1 MANTTALKRRI
12 GSVKNTRQI
21 TKAMEL
27 VAASKM
33 KRAQDQAMASRGY
46 REAAESI
53 IDRLSTVTDVSRH
66 PLFVRRTVKRR
77 LVIMITS
84 DQGLAGAYDGNIIKQ
99 LTALLTEDQKN
110 KVKTDIVAIGKKG
123 SQFASR
129 IEGVTMTGA
138 YPMFGNKP
146 SEADVR
152 AIIDPIF
159 KRYENEEIDAVNVLY
174 TGFVSQLRQEARTV
188 EMLPTVPPS
197 SAGKLSDLEVAIFE
211 PSIEEIVSAVTERL
225 LLAALWQYLLESMA
239 SEQSMRMM
247 AMKNASD
254 NAGDIIDDLTLEF
267 NTARQADITQ
277 QIAEIVGGAEA
288 VAKK

>member
-1 MANTTALKRRI
+1 MAHTTALKRRI

-33 KRAQDQAMASRGY
+33 RRAQEQATSSRGY

-53 IDRLSTVTDVSRH
+53 IDRLSTVTDLARH
-66 PLFVRRTVKRR
+66 PLFVRRPVKRR
-77 LVIMITS
+77 LVVIITS
-84 DQGLAGAYDGNIIKQ
+84 DQGLAGAYDGNVIKQ
-99 LTALLTEDQKN
+99 LTALLAEDQKA
-110 KVKTDIVAIGKKG
+110 KIKTDIVAIGKKG

-129 IEGVTMTGA
+129 IEGVTLTA
-138 YPMFGNKP
+138 VYPMFANQP
-146 SEADVR
+146 SEAEVR
-152 AIIDPIF
+152 AIVDPIF
-159 KRYENEEIDAVNVLY
+159 KRYADEDIDAVNVLY
-174 TGFVSQLRQEARTV
+174 TGFVSQLRQEVRNV

-197 SAGKLSDLEVAIFE
+197 MANKLSELEVAIFE
-211 PSIEEIVSAVTERL
+211 PSVEEIVSAVTERL